1 MFVLVLQILDFINHR
16 GLASRA
22 HVVSILFAFC
32 VAFVFCP
39 DQGPDGLEGSFDL
52 QAWGLLAY
60 FSMQF

>member
-1 MFVLVLQILDFINHR
+1 MSSIIEDLHRERMWFPFFV
-16 GLASRA
+16 
-22 HVVSILFAFC
+22 AFS

-39 DQGPDGLEGSFDL
+39 DQGADGLEGSFDL